1 MKWPYFL
8 QHKLKIALLLCV
20 ILIAVFVNN
29 RIECGN
35 VMQLGS
41 SFTAV
46 YEDRLVVENYIFQLS
61 NHLHEKKYIFNEL
74 DEEIVGTEL
83 NSLALKNQQINQLLI
98 DFAKTHLTKAE
109 DSLLVLLKTEVE
121 SLQQMEISYL
131 ASSSQKAKADLNI
144 HYEESFDLL
153 SGLSAVQ
160 MNEGKALY
168 ESSKKVVV
176 SNAATAQLE
185 LAILVIIGLVIMTLI
200 FESKKVA
207 TTFKQNP
214 HLN

>member
-8 QHKLKIALLLCV
+8 QHKLKIALLLCI
-20 ILIAVFVNN
+20 ILIAVFINN

-35 VMQLGS
+35 VMRLGS
-41 SFTAV
+41 SFTSV
-46 YEDRLVVENYIFQLS
+46 YEDRLVVENYIYQLS
-61 NHLHEKKYIFNEL
+61 NHLHEKKYLLNEL
-74 DEEIVGTEL
+74 NEINSEFLPEKLEL
-83 NSLALKNQQINQLLI
+83 ANQQIDHLVH
-98 DFAKTHLTKAE
+98 DFKKTHLTKAE
-109 DSLLVLLKTEVE
+109 DSLLLRFQKEIE
-121 SLQQMEISYL
+121 SLELREFSYITSSTQQ
-131 ASSSQKAKADLNI
+131 AKANLNNR
-144 HYEESFDLL
+144 YQASFDLL

-185 LAILVIIGLVIMTLI
+185 LAILVIIGLIIMTLI